1 MPRGAVLVHHADPPV
16 KFLLNLCLLVALSAL
31 AGAAWVAH
39 RPGTLPP
46 VEPPRPGA
54 RQRELVDDLKQAA
67 IKRSAVFEI
76 SEAEINR
83 HLAKTLTARMARES
97 GQVVHFE
104 RLAVKLEPDKARLI
118 LAWNLKGH
126 LSTAEVDF
134 RINRQDQ
141 AFRAEVVGGAY
152 GHLRVPHGLLRPLNP
167 ALEKLAKAL
176 REEIQALFQMNQIQ
190 IAQDKLVLD
199 PRFP

>member
-16 KFLLNLCLLVALSAL
+16 KFLLHLCLLVALSAL

-39 RPGTLPP
+39 RPGTLPS

-83 HLAKTLTARMARES
+83 HLAKVLTARMLKQS
-97 GQVVHFE
+97 GRLVQFE
-104 RLAVKLEPDKARLI
+104 RLAVELEPEKARII
-118 LAWNLKGH
+118 LAWNLHGH
-126 LSTAEVDF
+126 LSTAEVDVQIE
-134 RINRQDQ
+134 RRDQ
-141 AFRAEVVGGAY
+141 VFRAEVTGGAY

-167 ALEKLAKAL
+167 ALEKLADTL
-176 REEIQALFQMNQIQ
+176 QDEIQALFQMNQIQ

>member
-1 MPRGAVLVHHADPPV
+1 MHHADPPV
-16 KFLLNLCLLVALSAL
+16 KFLLHLCLLVALSAL

-46 VEPPRPGA
+46 LEPPRPGA

-83 HLAKTLTARMARES
+83 HLAKVLTARMLKQS
-97 GQVVHFE
+97 GRLVQFE
-104 RLAVKLEPDKARLI
+104 RLAVELEPEKARII
-118 LAWNLKGH
+118 LVWNLRGH
-126 LSTAEVDF
+126 LSTAEVDLQIQ
-134 RINRQDQ
+134 RREQV
-141 AFRAEVVGGAY
+141 FRAEVTGGAY

-167 ALEKLAKAL
+167 ALEKLADTL
-176 REEIQALFQMNQIQ
+176 QDEIQALFQMNQIQ

>member
-1 MPRGAVLVHHADPPV
+1 MHHADPPV
-16 KFLLNLCLLVALSAL
+16 KFLLHLCLLVALSAL

-46 VEPPRPGA
+46 LEPPRPGA

-83 HLAKTLTARMARES
+83 HLAKVLTARMLKQS
-97 GQVVHFE
+97 GRLVQFE
-104 RLAVKLEPDKARLI
+104 RLAVELEPEKARII
-118 LAWNLKGH
+118 LVWNLRGH
-126 LSTAEVDF
+126 LSTAEVDLQIQ
-134 RINRQDQ
+134 RRDQ
-141 AFRAEVVGGAY
+141 VFRAEVTGGAY

-167 ALEKLAKAL
+167 ALEKLADTL
-176 REEIQALFQMNQIQ
+176 QDEIQALFQMNQIQ